1 MVAQQ
6 TPFAVIAAPPLSVIS
21 PPPIEDVAAIELIAV
36 VVTVG
41 SDAAEVKLNTVPY
54 AVPAEFVANALK

>member
-6 TPFAVIAAPPLSVIS
+6 IPLAVMVAPPLSVIL
-21 PPPIEDVAAIELIAV
+21 PPPIEDVAVIELIAV

-41 SDAAEVKLNTVPY
+41 SAAAEVKL
-54 AVPAEFVANALK
+54 